1 MMGRSRRRR
10 SEASCWVSELALAAA
25 VLSSRSWACL
35 WLEKPERFIV
45 FYCDGHEALPVELSE
60 HVEPDKVR
68 LFRQV
73 DVVGLDDVDEG
84 ELRGIF
90 NQ

>member
-10 SEASCWVSELALAAA
+10 SEASCRVSELAPAAA
-25 VLSSRSWACL
+25 AFFALLGLPLV
-35 WLEKPERFIV
+35 EKPERFIV
-45 FYCDGHEALPVELSE
+45 FYRDGHEALPVEFSE

-73 DVVGLDDVDEG
+73 DVVGLDDVDQR